1 MLETTVDQIA
11 DRIPEIAVDQIAIP
25 IPEAM
30 AVQIVAP
37 ILEGIQIQIMIQSCL
52 IHHQSQPVRM
62 RTVSIGRGTTKI
74 RPASYSQYLKDKK

>member
-37 ILEGIQIQIMIQSCL
+37 ILEGITNPDNDTELPNTPSEPTSPDENGE
-52 IHHQSQPVRM
+52 HW
-62 RTVSIGRGTTKI
+62 TG
-74 RPASYSQYLKDKK
+74 YY